1 MAIKEIVSGKGYEG
15 SFKVSEPRGRKLS
28 KKKFN

>member
-1 MAIKEIVSGKGYEG
+1 VAIKKVIGGKGDKGFFEVG
-15 SFKVSEPRGRKLS
+15 EPSRGKLS

>member
-1 MAIKEIVSGKGYEG
+1 MAIKEIVGSKGDEG
-15 SFKVSEPRGRKLS
+15 SFKVSKPSRGKLS